1 MYGSYLLD
9 KHHWPLVFECVRS
22 MCTALESG
30 RRKNCPCKQAK
41 IIDSSESYIDNK
53 DNYSNNDNNNNT
65 NNDNNNDNYDNN
77 DNNDNNNYNNDNNNN
92 NKNNKNKNNFKN
104 RCNCGVIPLFCK
116 IRICEDG
123 INPYKATETFCTG
136 ENHGNEHKHTHTQI
150 QMNTFISEFKII

>member
-30 RRKNCPCKQAK
+30 RRKNCPCKKNK
-41 IIDSSESYIDNK
+41 IINNNESDN
-53 DNYSNNDNNNNT
+53 DGRNDNQNN
-65 NNDNNNDNYDNN
+65 NNDNNNDNDTT
-77 DNNDNNNYNNDNNNN
+77 DNNNVFNQNQNQNNENNKD
-92 NKNNKNKNNFKN
+92 KNNKNKNNFKN

-136 ENHGNEHKHTHTQI
+136 ENHGNKHKHTHTQI
-150 QMNTFISEFKII
+150 QMNTLISKFKII